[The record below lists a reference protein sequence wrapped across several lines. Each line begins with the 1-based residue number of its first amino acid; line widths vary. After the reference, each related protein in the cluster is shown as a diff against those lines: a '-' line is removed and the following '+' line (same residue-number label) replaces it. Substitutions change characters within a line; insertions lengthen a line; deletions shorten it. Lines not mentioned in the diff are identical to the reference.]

1 MIFRKLLNLF
11 NRKKYDF
18 RIPKESAVIYFFY
31 INFYNNHYLQEIIQG
46 NYRKSLVLSRAIPL
60 LSRLSLSSIFQFS

>member
-11 NRKKYDF
+11 NRKKYAF

-46 NYRKSLVLSRAIPL
+46 KIIDILKAHLHSVISYESYV
-60 LSRLSLSSIFQFS
+60 